1 MSVGSDTG
9 VVNGTRFTFPTWAA
23 YAPTGYGQQTV
34 GVPNVSPTMPPFM
47 GQSGAAAPAGTIS
60 GVGGYGTADNN
71 TLTTTIAGQNPH
83 NWKVSP
89 VWWAVVLLIVGLAL
103 LKGVHWRDTID
114 GGIAEHG
121 RAGPAEER
129 AEAAAEA

>member
-9 VVNGTRFTFPTWAA
+9 VVNGTRFTFPTWAS
-23 YAPTGYGQQTV
+23 YAPSGYGQQSL
-34 GVPNVSPTMPPFM
+34 GVPNVSPTV
-47 GQSGAAAPAGTIS
+47 PAGLNQGGGTAGGAIS

-71 TLTTTIAGQNPH
+71 TLTTSIAGQNPH

-89 VWWAVVLLIVGLAL
+89 VWWAVMALIVGLVL
-103 LKGVHWRDTID
+103 LKGVHFRDTID
-114 GGIAEHG
+114 SGVSEHA
-121 RAGPAEER
+121 RAGDASER